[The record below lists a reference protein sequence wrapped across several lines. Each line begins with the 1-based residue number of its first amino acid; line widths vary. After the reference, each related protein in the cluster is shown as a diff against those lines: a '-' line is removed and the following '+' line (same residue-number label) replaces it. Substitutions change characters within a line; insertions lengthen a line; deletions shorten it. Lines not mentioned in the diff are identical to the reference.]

1 MSRTQYD
8 DDTVN
13 TLLDDSIC
21 SDLSLLGIEVDDAI
35 ELELELELDVDRNS
49 RIELILTK

>member
-21 SDLSLLGIEVDDAI
+21 SDLSLLGIEVDDTI
-35 ELELELELDVDRNS
+35 ELELELDVDRNS